1 MFKKIKEYFE
11 MRKLRRDA
19 LTLLL
24 INGAEIVT
32 TAKDTI
38 NMLNDY
44 VQKSTGMLDEAD
56 LTNIKEFT
64 DKLSSVVKNPN
75 FESKIFDTFHDTT
88 KKTIKE
94 SNE

>member
-1 MFKKIKEYFE
+1 MFKKIKEYLE

-24 INGAEIVT
+24 ISGADIIT

-44 VQKSTGMLDEAD
+44 VQKSTGMLNETD
-56 LTNIKEFT
+56 LTNIREFT

-75 FESKIFDTFHDTT
+75 FESKIFETFHDTA
-88 KKTIKE
+88 KKTTKE